1 METMKLTFV
10 NVGYGE
16 AIVAE
21 CPDEKCRDGRFVM
34 VIDGGSGEAGE
45 YADRASGR
53 QTLLEYLESTDIRQ
67 IDCMVN
73 THIHEDHI
81 CGLLPVA
88 ERYAP
93 AELWQTLPVDF
104 FQRNM
109 HILDDSQ
116 ARNDSQRKFMRAL
129 NDYQRLCDLVV
140 RRGGAV
146 RCLQAGQ
153 TLRLCQ
159 GLSCQVLAPSPQSA
173 DELESR
179 CCDQFAERDI
189 EAFFKK
195 LDALDARMNNFS
207 MILRLDYGGTGALLP
222 GDTNRAGYGQIDP
235 AALRADLFKI
245 GHHGQKD
252 GADAALLDAVRP
264 RAVVCCASSDRRY
277 NSAHP
282 DALALVRSA
291 GAELYFSDRPQ
302 VPGFTD
308 GVPPHGAVRF
318 SMGNGTICAEYL

>member
-179 CCDQFAERDI
+179 C
-189 EAFFKK
+189 
-195 LDALDARMNNFS
+195 
-207 MILRLDYGGTGALLP
+207 
-222 GDTNRAGYGQIDP
+222 
-235 AALRADLFKI
+235 
-245 GHHGQKD
+245 
-252 GADAALLDAVRP
+252 
-264 RAVVCCASSDRRY
+264 
-277 NSAHP
+277 
-282 DALALVRSA
+282 
-291 GAELYFSDRPQ
+291 
-302 VPGFTD
+302 
-308 GVPPHGAVRF
+308 
-318 SMGNGTICAEYL
+318 